1 MSLILG
7 AVPLVMSCP
16 SEKLQTASN
25 LVSEKKPNISV
36 VASSPSGGIPHRA
49 LKHVVPLKQLR
60 GKHTDQFVVFLL
72 KVAALEAV
80 RRISKARC
88 PVVWRVIQ
96 ALQVLGCPPFKW
108 IQRWG
113 PLGIIVKAVQVCDLN
128 H

>member
-1 MSLILG
+1 MSR
-7 AVPLVMSCP
+7 SN
-16 SEKLQTASN
+16 EKFQTASN
-25 LVSEKKPNISV
+25 LAYEKTSNTSL
-36 VASSPSGGIPHRA
+36 VASSPSGVIPHRA

-60 GKHTDQFVVFLL
+60 GKHTDQLVVFLL

-80 RRISKARC
+80 RRLSKARC
-88 PVVWRVIQ
+88 PVVWRVVQ

-113 PLGIIVKAVQVCDLN
+113 PLGIIVKAVQVCALN